1 MRVLRWGEAEYER
14 GFAPK
19 LPPGVE
25 VLVAPLGDEAPLETA
40 DVLVVPS
47 LQRVR
52 DTHVPRL
59 RERCRLV
66 LTTTSGFDH
75 VDTLALAQAGIP
87 CARLPLARRDAVVET
102 TLGMILSLTRRLG
115 VLDAAA
121 AEDRWARRELPEVGA
136 SLLGCVGVVGA
147 AGVIGARMVAVLE
160 ALGARVLRCDPKLPD
175 SLPLESLLERSDV
188 LTLHCSLTPGT
199 HKRIDSTALAR
210 MKPGAVLV
218 NTARGGLVEVEAAV
232 EALRGGKLGGLGLDV
247 FPEEPAA
254 LAKWRHPRAIL
265 TPHAAGWHPGLG
277 QAIAEGV
284 SVAVAAILAGDR
296 APWALEAESVHG
308 GSGGG
313 DIWAAPERGARARI
327 RG

>member
-14 GFAPK
+14 GFAPE

-52 DTHVPRL
+52 EVHVPRL
-59 RERCRLV
+59 AGRCRLV

-75 VDTLALAQAGIP
+75 VDTEALARAGIP

-102 TLGMILSLTRRLG
+102 ALGMILSLTRRLG

-121 AEDRWARRELPEVGA
+121 AEGRWARRELPEVGA
-136 SLLGCVGVVGA
+136 SLLGTVGVVGA
-147 AGVIGARMVAVLE
+147 AGVIGARMAAVLE
-160 ALGARVLRCDPKLPD
+160 ALGANVLKSDPRLPG
-175 SLPLESLLERSDV
+175 SVPLEVLLERADV
-188 LTLHCSLTPGT
+188 VTLHCSLTPRT
-199 HKRIDSTALAR
+199 RKMMDERALAR

-218 NTARGGLVEVEAAV
+218 NTARGDLVDVETAV
-232 EALRGGKLGGLGLDV
+232 EALRSGKLGGLGLDV
-247 FPEEPAA
+247 FPREPAQ
-254 LAKWRHPRAIL
+254 LAPWRHPRAIL

-284 SVAVAAILAGDR
+284 SVAVAAILAGER
-296 APWALEAESVHG
+296 APWALEGGSAHG
-308 GSGGG
+308 GG
-313 DIWAAPERGARARI
+313 
-327 RG
+327 